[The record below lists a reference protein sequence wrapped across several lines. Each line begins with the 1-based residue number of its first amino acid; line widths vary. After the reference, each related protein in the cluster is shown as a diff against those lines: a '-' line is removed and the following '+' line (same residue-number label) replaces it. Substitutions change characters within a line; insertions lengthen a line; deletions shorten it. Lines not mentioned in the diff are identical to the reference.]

1 MEIFMRGPVLGYVV
15 TLAVMAVLDGGWL
28 SFATSKIYRP
38 GIGHLMADKPVV
50 WAAVAFYLMYA
61 AGAVYLAVLPGVA
74 AGGWASALVRGA
86 VLGVVAYGTYD
97 LTSLAILQGW
107 PVYVTVADM
116 VWGAVLT
123 GVAAAV
129 GAAMVGRFG

>member
-1 MEIFMRGPVLGYVV
+1 
-15 TLAVMAVLDGGWL
+15 
-28 SFATSKIYRP
+28 
-38 GIGHLMADKPVV
+38 
-50 WAAVAFYLMYA
+50 
-61 AGAVYLAVLPGVA
+61 
-74 AGGWASALVRGA
+74 

-129 GAAMVGRFG
+129 AAAVVGRWG